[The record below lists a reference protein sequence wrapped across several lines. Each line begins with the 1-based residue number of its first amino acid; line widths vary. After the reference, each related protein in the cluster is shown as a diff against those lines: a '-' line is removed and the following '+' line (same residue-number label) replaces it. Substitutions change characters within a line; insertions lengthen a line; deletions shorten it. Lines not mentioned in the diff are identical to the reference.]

1 MDRAGHPGIGFRLRA
16 ESAITKNWRCN
27 ECPVPQARAEK
38 LKVKIPWFIACFL
51 LASVARSYVPAIS
64 VWSLQIT
71 HVAKG
76 GLTLV
81 LCLIG
86 ASLSPKTLHTVG
98 WKAAV
103 QGMLLWAFISAASLL
118 LIVYAHVGQ

>member
-1 MDRAGHPGIGFRLRA
+1 VPGGNPAYNEEGINDLLILEIPAEFDFKIWNTMAGLGTFGIWSP
-16 ESAITKNWRCN
+16 E
-27 ECPVPQARAEK
+27 
-38 LKVKIPWFIACFL
+38 
-51 LASVARSYVPAIS
+51 IS
-64 VWSLQIT
+64 

-86 ASLSPKTLHTVG
+86 ASLSPRTLHTVG

-103 QGMLLWAFISAASLL
+103 QGMLLWIFISVASLL
-118 LIVYAHVGQ
+118 LILYGHPRV